1 MTDGWG
7 TVTASVVTIIGTIV
21 VGVLAYRAGRAQVS
35 DQARVEHG
43 QWLRGQRQDAYVT
56 FLTAWDQVVK
66 SLKDEVKAIGESQQ
80 ATSTTERERL
90 MEAAGERVLY
100 APAPVRG
107 PAEQVLLL
115 GPDNVA
121 DAAGRMVDH
130 LDGMQT
136 AALNRI
142 LGASEP
148 TSTAFHGAQQV
159 ALRHRREFLTL
170 VRAVLRTPPAP
181 H

>member
-1 MTDGWG
+1 M
-7 TVTASVVTIIGTIV
+7 
-21 VGVLAYRAGRAQVS
+21 
-35 DQARVEHG
+35 
-43 QWLRGQRQDAYVT
+43 T

-66 SLKDEVKAIGESQQ
+66 SLKDEVKAIGESQH

-121 DAAGRMVDH
+121 DAAGRMVDR

-159 ALRHRREFLTL
+159 D
-170 VRAVLRTPPAP
+170 
-181 H
+181 